1 MHNNF
6 EQVEENLMKL
16 LLEELKRSELFSDFP
31 EEIVTNCIL
40 PHRQIQEYRK
50 DICLIRP
57 QQKVSRFGVLLSGK
71 VNIMH
76 IFMEGGYSLIS
87 SLSPGEIL
95 GADLIFTRSQLSP
108 YHAVTAADTRIAYFP
123 GELATRPGMLPDIWR
138 AELTRQLAVWI
149 SNGNIKKEY
158 RLAILS
164 QRGLRERILTYLT
177 LQASRRQTTA
187 FAISFSREE
196 LAAYLCVNRS
206 ALSRELSLMQEEGLI
221 TFQKN
226 HFRLHFLTP
235 AENGQILPY

>member
-1 MHNNF
+1 M
-6 EQVEENLMKL
+6 EA
-16 LLEELKRSELFSDFP
+16 LLEQLKNTDLFSGFP
-31 EEIVTNCIL
+31 EAVVENYIL

-57 QQKVSRFGVLLSGK
+57 QQKVSRFGILLSGK

-76 IFMEGGYSLIS
+76 IFMEGSYSLINA
-87 SLSPGEIL
+87 LRPGELL

-108 YHAVTAADTRIAYFP
+108 YHAVTSADTRIAYFP
-123 GELATRPGMLPDIWR
+123 GELVIRPGMLPEEWR
-138 AELTRQLAVWI
+138 AELNRQLAAWI
-149 SNGNIKKEY
+149 SNVNIKKEY

-164 QRGLRERILTYLT
+164 QKGLRERILMYLT
-177 LQASRRQTTA
+177 LQASRRQTTSLT
-187 FAISFSREE
+187 IPFSREE

-206 ALSRELSLMQEEGLI
+206 ALSHELSLMQEEGLI

-235 AENGQILPY
+235 AENG

>member
-1 MHNNF
+1 M
-6 EQVEENLMKL
+6 EM
-16 LLEELKRSELFSDFP
+16 LLEGLKKSELFADFP
-31 EEIVTNCIL
+31 EEIVADCIL

-50 DICLIRP
+50 GLCLIRP
-57 QQKVSRFGVLLSGK
+57 QQKVSRFGILLSGK
-71 VNIMH
+71 INIMH
-76 IFMEGGYSLIS
+76 IFMEGSCSLINA
-87 SLSPGEIL
+87 LRPGEIL

-108 YHAVTAADTRIAYFP
+108 YHAVTAADTRITYFP

-138 AELTRQLAVWI
+138 AELARQLAVWI

-164 QRGLRERILTYLT
+164 QKGLRERILMFLT
-177 LQASRRQTTA
+177 LQASRRQTTS
-187 FAISFSREE
+187 FAIPFSREE

-226 HFRLHFLTP
+226 YFRLHFLKP

>member
-1 MHNNF
+1 M
-6 EQVEENLMKL
+6 ED
-16 LLEELKRSELFSDFP
+16 LLESLKAWDFFSDYP
-31 EEIVTNCIL
+31 QEIIAEYLL
-40 PHRQIQEYRK
+40 PYRQVQEYRK

-57 QQKVSRFGVLLSGK
+57 QQKVSRFGILLSGK

-76 IFMEGGYSLIS
+76 IFMEGSYSLIS
-87 SLSPGEIL
+87 SLRPGDIL

-108 YHAVTAADTRIAYFP
+108 YHAQTAADTQIIYFP
-123 GELATRPGMLPDIWR
+123 ADLATQPGLLPDTWR
-138 AELTRQLAVWI
+138 AELNRRLAAWI

-158 RLAILS
+158 RLSILS
-164 QRGLRERILTYLT
+164 QRGLRERILMYLT
-177 LQASRRQTTA
+177 MQASRRQTTS

-206 ALSRELSLMQEEGLI
+206 ALSHELSLMQEEGLI

-226 HFRLHFLTP
+226 HFRLHFLPP

>member
-1 MHNNF
+1 MDT
-6 EQVEENLMKL
+6 L
-16 LLEELKRSELFSDFP
+16 LAELQKSVPFSDFP
-31 EEIVTNCIL
+31 EAIITDCIL

-50 DICLIRP
+50 GICLIRP
-57 QQKVSRFGVLLSGK
+57 QQKVSRFGILLSGK

-76 IFMEGGYSLIS
+76 IFLEGSYSLIT
-87 SLSPGEIL
+87 SLRPGEIL

-123 GELATRPGMLPDIWR
+123 GELANRPGMLPDIWR
-138 AELTRQLAVWI
+138 AELTRQLAAWI
-149 SNGNIKKEY
+149 STVNIKKEY

-164 QRGLRERILTYLT
+164 QKGLRERILMYLSM
-177 LQASRRQTTA
+177 QASRRQTIA
-187 FAISFSREE
+187 FTIPFSREE

-226 HFRLHFLTP
+226 HFHLRFLTP

>member
-1 MHNNF
+1 M
-6 EQVEENLMKL
+6 EA
-16 LLEELKRSELFSDFP
+16 LLESLKACDFFSDYP
-31 EEIVTNCIL
+31 QEVIAEYLL
-40 PHRQIQEYRK
+40 PHRQVQEYQK

-57 QQKVSRFGVLLSGK
+57 QQKVSRFGILLSGK

-76 IFMEGGYSLIS
+76 IFMEGSYSLIT
-87 SLSPGEIL
+87 SLRPGEIL
-95 GADLIFTRSQLSP
+95 GADLIFTRSRLSP
-108 YHAVTAADTRIAYFP
+108 YHALTVADTQILYFP
-123 GELATRPGMLPDIWR
+123 AELATQSGLLPDIWR
-138 AELTRQLAVWI
+138 AELNRRLAAWI
-149 SNGNIKKEY
+149 SNENIKKEY

-164 QRGLRERILTYLT
+164 QKGLRERILTYLT

-187 FAISFSREE
+187 FAIPFSREE

-206 ALSRELSLMQEEGLI
+206 ALSHELSLMQKEGLV